1 MDAAGSYAGSIVLA
15 LDVATNT
22 GAAQGKAGGTPILQS
37 LDWRHDKS
45 EDVPALCGRATAWL
59 ARRLRDDP
67 PDLVVIEQPIA
78 PAALKGRTTNDTT
91 MTLLPLYGVFCG
103 IVMAKQIPLIPVAI
117 STWRKYALGVGNLKS
132 KDAKAAAVKLCRQLK
147 WTAHDHNA
155 AEAGCIWL
163 WGCSQVAPKLVQR
176 AEPLFLGRGAA

>member
-1 MDAAGSYAGSIVLA
+1 MVAAGSYAGGVILA

-22 GAAQGKAGGTPILQS
+22 GVAQGVAGQTPILQS
-37 LDWRHDKS
+37 LDWRRNAS
-45 EDVPALCGRATAWL
+45 EDVPALCGRA
-59 ARRLRDDP
+59 ARWMADRTRDNR
-67 PDLVVIEQPIA
+67 PDLVVIEMPIA
-78 PAALKGRTTNDTT
+78 PAAMQGRTTNDTT
-91 MTLLPLYGVFCG
+91 MTLLALYGVFCG

-117 STWRKYALGVGNLKS
+117 STWRKYALGHGNLKT
-132 KDAKAAAVKLCRQLK
+132 KEAKAAAVELCRKLR

-163 WGCSQVAPKLVQR
+163 WGCSQVAPRNVQR